1 VLDSRPSLWR
11 QLGSRSAARA
21 RGAPRARGR
30 GRSRLLGARR
40 PTHHHPLPLLQAQ
53 QLAAYLNFL
62 ARLPPLASAPAPTH
76 SAPLPPQAGRPRPT
90 LVLDLDHTLVRSV
103 ALPPGAPAPPGATV
117 VEGAT
122 AKARTAFERRPG
134 LDAFL
139 TEAAALFEVVVFTAG
154 SREYAAPVLAALDP
168 QGGLFAGARFRDA
181 CTRVKVKGGAGSAS
195 KHSTTTY
202 VVKDVARLGR
212 DPARVVVVDNSPTAY
227 AFCVAHALPVAS
239 WHGAAASPGDD
250 ALPRLMS
257 VLRCAAVAGD
267 VRELVARVAPAA
279 AAAAAAAAAGALP
292 ALAAPWAWEEQVV
305 AAKAKA
311 ALGGGLALLAAAA
324 GNAPAAPA
332 TAPAALLSSSAPLPR
347 AALKRPRSAPAP
359 VPTPVKRPARDA
371 GGWAPPSPAPPVAC
385 A

>member
-279 AAAAAAAAAGALP
+279 AAAAAAATSPGRRAVSASWETSTKERPVEGPDERATRAAS
-292 ALAAPWAWEEQVV
+292 
-305 AAKAKA
+305 
-311 ALGGGLALLAAAA
+311 
-324 GNAPAAPA
+324 
-332 TAPAALLSSSAPLPR
+332 TASSAASATS
-347 AALKRPRSAPAP
+347 AARG
-359 VPTPVKRPARDA
+359 ARDA
-371 GGWAPPSPAPPVAC
+371 PAVA
-385 A
+385 AAYAS